1 MRGVF
6 VWLTVW
12 YVFVY
17 LLYQTHL
24 IQLSSLEVTT
34 RPGLGMSFK
43 GDIQIGQSRVVY
55 RTGLKNTGL
64 EVDYFELENGSR
76 DQLKKTLTTIMFASL
91 WWHQKFFSVDSIQ
104 GFD

>member
-17 LLYQTHL
+17 LLYQTHM

-34 RPGLGMSFK
+34 RPELGMSFK
-43 GDIQIGQSRVVY
+43 GDIQIGKVGLP
-55 RTGLKNTGL
+55 TGQ
-64 EVDYFELENGSR
+64 V
-76 DQLKKTLTTIMFASL
+76 
-91 WWHQKFFSVDSIQ
+91 
-104 GFD
+104 